1 VGYSIEIAPRKS
13 GIWYRKRTP
22 RKWDLV
28 KKTYSEKVGYGIVGN
43 AMKKKQVAESITK
56 SWYQYRKHKKMNGQ
70 RWIGYRRGEKKEKS
84 YCRFRPGF
92 SLALKPWMKAPSQ
105 RRRVDV
111 SVVVDRVWITAIRKL
126 SSKSM
131 LCNCVC
137 VDTGESG
144 LLVTDK

>member
-70 RWIGYRRGEKKEKS
+70 R
-84 YCRFRPGF
+84 
-92 SLALKPWMKAPSQ
+92 
-105 RRRVDV
+105 
-111 SVVVDRVWITAIRKL
+111 
-126 SSKSM
+126 
-131 LCNCVC
+131 
-137 VDTGESG
+137 
-144 LLVTDK
+144 